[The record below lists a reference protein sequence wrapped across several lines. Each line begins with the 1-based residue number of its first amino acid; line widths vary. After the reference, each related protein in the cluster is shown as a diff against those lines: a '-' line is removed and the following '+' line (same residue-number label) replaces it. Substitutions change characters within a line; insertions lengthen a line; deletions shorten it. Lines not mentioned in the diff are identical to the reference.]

1 MFPSVLVQGCGDTLV
16 LWHGL
21 GHRFRTL
28 SFDYCGNPAAVR
40 FLESE
45 GLLVIEVLGHSMGG
59 DSVLM
64 FGVLSPLAREKSVVD
79 VFVRFHMEGGLGEK
93 FSMLHGVHRVLGR
106 SLNGV

>member
-1 MFPSVLVQGCGDTLV
+1 
-16 LWHGL
+16 
-21 GHRFRTL
+21 
-28 SFDYCGNPAAVR
+28 
-40 FLESE
+40 
-45 GLLVIEVLGHSMGG
+45 MGG

-64 FGVLSPLAREKSVVD
+64 FGVLSPLAGDKSVVD